1 MPRIAGEIMSVRTS
15 VGVVILA
22 GLAAGAAAQPVPTA
36 KIDEFVRA
44 EMARQKIPGVAIAV
58 IKNGAVVKIDG
69 YGYAN
74 VEHQVPVTPATIF
87 QSGSLGKQFTAVAV
101 MLQVEEGKLALG
113 DSITKYF
120 PDAPPSWRPITVQNL
135 LTHTSGIPDYT
146 DGTIDYRKDYTE
158 DELVKFAY
166 GLKLEFPAGSRWN
179 YSNTGYL
186 LLGVIV
192 HKVSGSFY
200 GDVLAS
206 RVFKP
211 IGMTTARIIDEA
223 DIVPNRAAGYRLVE
237 GKLKNQEWVAPRLN
251 TTADG
256 SLYFSARDLVAW
268 DTAVRTRAILKP
280 ESWTRILT
288 PVHLTSGKTYPYG
301 FGWSIDERGEQPLHS
316 HGGSWQGFKTQF
328 SRFIGDELS
337 IAVLAN
343 LAQANPERF
352 ADGIAAIVNERLAVP
367 SLKPIEDKEPKVT
380 ARLGA
385 LLQKARDG
393 SLAPSEFAYVRAGF
407 FPDGAK
413 AYQQRLQELGAPGRL
428 VLVQRNDLGDDRVYT
443 YQVAFAARTMY
454 YSVALAPDDKI
465 SQFSLREQR

>member
-1 MPRIAGEIMSVRTS
+1 MRHCVAFLL
-15 VGVVILA
+15 LA
-22 GLAAGAAAQPVPTA
+22 LAAARPADAQTGPVA

-58 IKNGAVVKIDG
+58 VKNAAVVKIDG
-69 YGYAN
+69 YGFAN
-74 VEHQVPVTPATIF
+74 VEHKVPVTPATIF
-87 QSGSLGKQFTAVAV
+87 QSGSLGKQFTAAAV
-101 MLQVEEGKLALG
+101 MLQVEDGKLALT
-113 DSITKYF
+113 DSVTKFF
-120 PDAPPSWRPITVQNL
+120 PDAPQTWRAITVENL

-158 DELVKFAY
+158 DELAKFAF

-179 YSNTGYL
+179 YSNTGYV
-186 LLGVIV
+186 LLGAIV
-192 HKVSGSFY
+192 RKVSGSFY
-200 GDVLAS
+200 GDVLAA

-211 IGMTTARIIDEA
+211 IGMTTARVIDEA
-223 DIVPNRAAGYRLVE
+223 DVVPNRAAGYRLE
-237 GKLKNQEWVAPRLN
+237 KGELKNQEWVAPRLN

-280 ESWTRILT
+280 ESWDRILKQ
-288 PVHLTSGKTYPYG
+288 VRLTSGKTYPYG
-301 FGWSIDERGEQPLHS
+301 FGWSIDERGEQPMHS

-337 IAVLAN
+337 IIVLAN

-367 SLKPIEDKEPKVT
+367 TLRPTEDKETGAT
-380 ARLGA
+380 ARLEA
-385 LLQKARDG
+385 LLQRAREG
-393 SLAPSEFAYVRAGF
+393 TLAPSEFAYIRAGF

-413 AYQQRLQELGAPGRL
+413 AYQERLRELGPAGKL
-428 VLVQRNDLGDDRVYT
+428 VLVRRNDLGDDRVYT
-443 YQVAFAARTMY
+443 YEIAFGARIMY
-454 YSVALAPDDKI
+454 YTVALAPDDKI
-465 SQFSLREQR
+465 AQFSLREKN

>member
-1 MPRIAGEIMSVRTS
+1 MSVRTS

-22 GLAAGAAAQPVPTA
+22 GVAARAAAQPVPTA

-146 DGTIDYRKDYTE
+146 AGTIDYRKDYTE

-428 VLVQRNDLGDDRVYT
+428 ALVKRNDLGDDRVYT

-454 YSVALAPDDKI
+454 YTVALAPDDKV

>member
-1 MPRIAGEIMSVRTS
+1 MRQCAAFLL
-15 VGVVILA
+15 LA
-22 GLAAGAAAQPVPTA
+22 LAAARPAGAQTVPVA

-58 IKNGAVVKIDG
+58 VKNAAVVKIDG
-69 YGYAN
+69 YGFAN

-87 QSGSLGKQFTAVAV
+87 QSGSLGKQFTATAV
-101 MLQVEEGKLALG
+101 MLQVEDGKLALT
-113 DSITKYF
+113 DSVTKYF
-120 PDAPPSWRPITVQNL
+120 PDAPPAWRAITVEHL

-158 DELVKFAY
+158 DELAKFAF

-179 YSNTGYL
+179 YSNTGYV
-186 LLGVIV
+186 LLGAIV
-192 HKVSGSFY
+192 RKVSGSFY
-200 GDVLAS
+200 GDVLAA

-211 IGMTTARIIDEA
+211 IGMTTARVIDEA
-223 DIVPNRAAGYRLVE
+223 DVVPNRAAGYRLE
-237 GKLKNQEWVAPRLN
+237 KGELKNQEWVAPRLN

-280 ESWTRILT
+280 ESWDRILKQ
-288 PVHLTSGKTYPYG
+288 VRLTSGKTYPYG
-301 FGWSIDERGEQPLHS
+301 FGWSIDERGEQPMHS

-337 IAVLAN
+337 IIVLAN

-367 SLKPIEDKEPKVT
+367 TLRPTADKETGVT
-380 ARLGA
+380 ARLEA
-385 LLQKARDG
+385 LLQRAREG
-393 SLAPSEFAYVRAGF
+393 TLAPSEFAYIRAGF

-413 AYQQRLQELGAPGRL
+413 AYQERLRELGPAGKL
-428 VLVQRNDLGDDRVYT
+428 VLVRRNDLGDDRVYT
-443 YQVAFAARTMY
+443 YEIAFGARTMY
-454 YSVALAPDDKI
+454 YTVALAPDDKI
-465 SQFSLREQR
+465 AQFSLREKN

>member
-1 MPRIAGEIMSVRTS
+1 MKLTTR
-15 VGVVILA
+15 VGVALLA
-22 GLAAGAAAQPVPTA
+22 LVAARAAAAQPVPTA

-120 PDAPPSWRPITVQNL
+120 PDAPPSWRAITVEHL

-158 DELVKFAY
+158 DELAKFAY

-179 YSNTGYL
+179 YSNTGYV

-223 DIVPNRAAGYRLVE
+223 EIVPNRAAGYRLVD

-280 ESWTRILT
+280 ESWKRILT
-288 PVHLTSGKTYPYG
+288 RVRLTSGKTYPYG

-367 SLKPIEDKEPKVT
+367 ALTPIEDKEPKVT
-380 ARLGA
+380 SRLEA
-385 LLQKARDG
+385 LLHRAREG

-428 VLVQRNDLGDDRVYT
+428 ALVKRNDLGDDRVYT
-443 YQVAFAARTMY
+443 YQVAFGARTMY

>member
-1 MPRIAGEIMSVRTS
+1 MKFTTRLGITL
-15 VGVVILA
+15 LA
-22 GLAAGAAAQPVPTA
+22 LAATRTAAAQPVPIA

-101 MLQVEEGKLALG
+101 MLQVEDGKLALG

-120 PDAPPSWRPITVQNL
+120 PDAPASWRAITVEHL

-146 DGTIDYRKDYTE
+146 DGTIDYCKDYTE
-158 DELVKFAY
+158 DELAKFAY

-179 YSNTGYL
+179 YSNTGYV

-223 DIVPNRAAGYRLVE
+223 DIVPNRAAGYRLVD

-280 ESWTRILT
+280 ESWKRILT
-288 PVHLTSGKTYPYG
+288 AVRLTSGKSYPYG
-301 FGWSIDERGEQPLHS
+301 FGWSIDERGEQPMHS

-352 ADGIAAIVNERLAVP
+352 ADGIAAIVNERLGVP
-367 SLKPIEDKEPKVT
+367 ALRPIEDKEPNVT
-380 ARLGA
+380 ARLAA
-385 LLQKARDG
+385 LLERARAG
-393 SLAPSEFAYVRAGF
+393 TLQPGEFAYVRAGF

-413 AYQQRLQELGAPGRL
+413 TYRQRLQELGVPGRL
-428 VLVQRNDLGDDRVYT
+428 VLVQRNDLGDDRIYT
-443 YQVAFAARTMY
+443 YQVAFGARTMY
-454 YSVALAPDDKI
+454 YTVALAPDDKI

>member
-1 MPRIAGEIMSVRTS
+1 MKRSTAATLMAA
-15 VGVVILA
+15 LA
-22 GLAAGAAAQPVPTA
+22 ISRAAIAQPVPVA
-36 KIDEFVRA
+36 QIDEFVRA

-120 PDAPPSWRPITVQNL
+120 PDAPASWRAITVEHL

-158 DELVKFAY
+158 DELAKFAY

-179 YSNTGYL
+179 YSNTGYV

-223 DIVPNRAAGYRLVE
+223 DIVPNRAAGYRLVD

-280 ESWTRILT
+280 ESWKRILT
-288 PVHLTSGKTYPYG
+288 RVRLTSGKTYPYG

-367 SLKPIEDKEPKVT
+367 ALTPIEDKEPKVT
-380 ARLGA
+380 SRLEA
-385 LLQKARDG
+385 LLQRAREG

-428 VLVQRNDLGDDRVYT
+428 ALVKRNDLGDDRVYT
-443 YQVAFAARTMY
+443 YQVTFGARTMY